1 MRLRRGAKTTPAKT
15 IDAPD
20 SGSPGRTR
28 RRRPLAR
35 WQKLLL
41 AASAAIAVLGL
52 ALMVAGWITGGE
64 PPPPQ
69 PVARNGDVPVDPS
82 NPPPAGFL
90 PSQPGQPATYP
101 DRPAAAQTDTGG
113 HSLNAWSPAVFR
125 AGFGFF
131 VGFAIAYAMR
141 AFVKVSLVVVGLMLL
156 ALFGL
161 QYAGIIDVNWT
172 AMEQHYDTI
181 AAWLGEQTES
191 FMRFV
196 TGYIPS
202 SAAALGGLVVGFRRG

>member
-1 MRLRRGAKTTPAKT
+1 MRLRRGAKATPAKT

-20 SGSPGRTR
+20 GGSPARAR
-28 RRRPLAR
+28 RGRPLAR

-52 ALMVAGWITGGE
+52 GLMVAGWITGDE
-64 PPPPQ
+64 PPQ
-69 PVARNGDVPVDPS
+69 PVARDGALPADPS
-82 NPPPAGFL
+82 APPPAGFL
-90 PSQPGQPATYP
+90 PSQQPTTHT
-101 DRPAAAQTDTGG
+101 DRPAAAQTATGDDA
-113 HSLNAWSPAVFR
+113 LDAWSPAVFR

-141 AFVKVSLVVVGLMLL
+141 AFVKVSLVVAGLMLL

-172 AMEQHYDTI
+172 AMEQHYDAI
-181 AAWLGEQTES
+181 AAWLGQQTES

-202 SAAALGGLVVGFRRG
+202 SAAALGGLIVGFRRG